1 MEKIKI
7 IEFLEKFNFNYIEKG
22 NLIFVKLDFSQEV
35 IIDFSEEKMIKIND
49 TLKSWNFLTG
59 SIQMNLKNA
68 FKYNFILTIFFGF
81 FCLYVD
87 FKDYGYNF
95 LSLFLIFITWII
107 MFTNYY
113 LIKLENFK
121 KQVFSLL

>member
-68 FKYNFILTIFFGF
+68 FK
-81 FCLYVD
+81 
-87 FKDYGYNF
+87 
-95 LSLFLIFITWII
+95 
-107 MFTNYY
+107 
-113 LIKLENFK
+113 
-121 KQVFSLL
+121 